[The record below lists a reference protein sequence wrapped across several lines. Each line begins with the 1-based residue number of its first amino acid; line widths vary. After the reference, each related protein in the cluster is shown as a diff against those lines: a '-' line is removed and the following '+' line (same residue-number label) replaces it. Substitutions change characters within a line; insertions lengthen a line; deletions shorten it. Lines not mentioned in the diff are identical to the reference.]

1 MAQPQKA
8 DKNGRRRRDTA
19 QKESGGD
26 ARNPGA
32 ETSANA
38 AARGRSAGTVPF
50 PVVAL
55 GASAGGSDPLK
66 EFFSAV
72 PENCDMAF
80 VVIQHLP
87 PSHKSSLPD
96 LLAHHTPMPVVTAE
110 DNQLIERNTVYVI
123 PPDRFL
129 AVENARLKLSELPGK
144 HRLSVDHFLRS
155 LAADRA
161 ERAVA
166 VILSGT
172 GTDGTLGVQAIK
184 GNEGLVAV
192 QNPDTAEYPGM
203 LTSAIETDL
212 ADFILPVADI
222 PTAIISYFKK
232 TLGPG
237 DGKEEQEAPK
247 RTKELS
253 TIFDLLRTRTGHDF
267 SGYKVNTV
275 LRRVGRRMAVHDV
288 DTHASYLRLL
298 REQPEELD
306 TLNSE
311 LLIPVTGFFR
321 DAEAFDVLEEAVLPK
336 LLDEHGPE
344 GTVRIWVP
352 GCSTGE
358 EAYSIAILIREV
370 MDELQYHPSVQIFAT
385 DLDVSA
391 LEKGRKGRY
400 PLNIDMDV
408 CEERLERFFTRER
421 DYYEVSP
428 SLREM
433 LVFAKQDAIKDA
445 PFSRVDLVSCRNL
458 LIYLGLELQK
468 QLLPTFHYALK
479 PNGYLFL
486 GSAETVG
493 NLDDLFA
500 VTDRRWKIY
509 QRRDDEMA
517 RREYYRF
524 PKLSKASSAPRAK
537 HPSVNEGTSTEDYGA
552 LVRGLLLRDHVPAA
566 VLINRQNQLLY
577 LHGSTGH
584 FIELT
589 TGHPTKD
596 LFRMVRPDLDGLLR
610 SLVQRVRGAHG
621 QTAWAAGYV
630 QVGGR
635 SERVQITACGLQQSG
650 APAGAVLLLF
660 ESVGYQ
666 ARETTAEAEEEKTPE
681 SEQERISK
689 LERELNDTREELR
702 TTTEELEASNEELQS
717 SNEELQ
723 SSNEELQS
731 SNEEL
736 GTSREELQS
745 VNDELRSV
753 NAELENKVDEA
764 TRTQEDMNVMLASTE
779 IGVVFVD
786 NRLHIERF
794 TPAVTDIIPVWE
806 TDIGR
811 PIQDLSHK
819 LQKEDLQKNLEEVVT
834 SMSRRQQEVQGHD
847 GHTYIMRM
855 RPYRNSAG
863 RVEGAVMVFVDIT
876 EEANQAFLGKL
887 RDALGQSEDLVLL
900 VDLDGGIEYV
910 NEAFCN
916 ATGYQPA
923 EVIGQVPGALVQPN
937 LLTEDRR
944 NMEWS
949 LRNGRSWRGTF
960 QCQCRGGGVL
970 ATQAFFAPIR
980 SNGGHV
986 SHAVAYLHPMAE
998 NCNNS

>member
-1 MAQPQKA
+1 MTQPPKA
-8 DKNGRRRRDTA
+8 DKNGRRSRDSA
-19 QKESGGD
+19 QKESSGNTQKK
-26 ARNPGA
+26 RA
-32 ETSANA
+32 ETKGSSTSD
-38 AARGRSAGTVPF
+38 GRSAGTVPF

-55 GASAGGSDPLK
+55 GASAGGLDPLK

-80 VVIQHLP
+80 VVIHFSP
-87 PSHKSSLPD
+87 NHKSSLPD
-96 LLAHHTPMPVVTAE
+96 LLAHHTSMPVVTAE
-110 DNQLIERNTVYVI
+110 DGQMIERNTVYVT
-123 PPDRFL
+123 PPDSFL
-129 AVENARLKLSELPGK
+129 AVESARLKLSDMPGK
-144 HRLSVDHFLRS
+144 HHLSVDHFLRS

-161 ERAVA
+161 EQAVA

-172 GTDGTLGVQAIK
+172 GSDGTLGIQAIK

-203 LTSAIETDL
+203 PASAVETDL
-212 ADFILPVADI
+212 VDFVLPVADI
-222 PTAIISYFKK
+222 PTAIVSYFKK
-232 TLGPG
+232 MLGSR
-237 DGKEEQEAPK
+237 GKKEIQEAPK
-247 RTKELS
+247 RTKELNA
-253 TIFDLLRTRTGHDF
+253 ILDLLRTRTGHDF

-275 LRRVGRRMAVHDV
+275 LRRVGRRMAVHGL

-298 REQPEELD
+298 RDQPEELD

-321 DAEAFDVLEEAVLPK
+321 DAEAFETLEKKVLPK
-336 LLDEHGPE
+336 LLEKQDRED
-344 GTVRIWVP
+344 TVRIWVP

-358 EAYSIAILIREV
+358 EAYSIAILAREV
-370 MDELQYHPSVQIFAT
+370 MEDLGHRPSVQIFAT

-391 LEKGRKGRY
+391 LEKARKGRY
-400 PLNIDMDV
+400 PHNIDLDV
-408 CEERLERFFTRER
+408 SQERLERFFTRER
-421 DYYEVSP
+421 DYYEVIP
-428 SLREM
+428 QLREM
-433 LVFAKQDAIKDA
+433 LVFAKQDVIKDA

-500 VTDRRWKIY
+500 VVDRRWKIY
-509 QRRDDEMA
+509 QRRDNEMA

-524 PKLSKASSAPRAK
+524 PKLSQTSGTPKAQPPHEEK
-537 HPSVNEGTSTEDYGA
+537 KPGEDYGP

-566 VLINRQNQLLY
+566 VLINRQNELLY

-589 TGHPTKD
+589 TGHPTND
-596 LFRMVRPDLDGLLR
+596 LLRMVRTGLEGLSR
-610 SLVQRVRGAHG
+610 SLIQRVRGAHE
-621 QTAWAAGYV
+621 QTARATGYV

-635 SERVQITACGLQQSG
+635 SERVQITARGLKESE

-660 ESVGYQ
+660 ENVDYQ
-666 ARETTAEAEEEKTPE
+666 ARETNEETGDDNGTSESDREKVL
-681 SEQERISK
+681 R
-689 LERELNDTREELR
+689 LERELSDTREELR

-736 GTSREELQS
+736 ETSREELQS

-794 TPAVTDIIPVWE
+794 TPAVTAIIPIRD

-819 LQKEDLQKNLEEVVT
+819 LQREDLQKNLGDVVT
-834 SMSRRQQEVQGHD
+834 SMSRRQQEVHGED

-855 RPYRNSAG
+855 RPYRNAAG
-863 RVEGAVMVFVDIT
+863 RVEGAVMVFIDIT
-876 EEANQAFLGKL
+876 EEAKMAFLGKL

-900 VDLDGGIEYV
+900 LDLDGGVEYV
-910 NEAFCN
+910 NQAFCE
-916 ATGYQPA
+916 ATGFQPE
-923 EVIGQVPGALVQPN
+923 EVIGQVPDALAEPG
-937 LLTEDRR
+937 LSAEDRR
-944 NMEWS
+944 QMGWN
-949 LRNGRSWRGTF
+949 LRNGRSWRGDF

-970 ATQAFFAPIR
+970 MTQAFFAPIR
-980 SNGGHV
+980 TSEGRV
-986 SHAVAYLHPMAE
+986 SHAVAYLHPLTE
-998 NCNNS
+998 SCEKT